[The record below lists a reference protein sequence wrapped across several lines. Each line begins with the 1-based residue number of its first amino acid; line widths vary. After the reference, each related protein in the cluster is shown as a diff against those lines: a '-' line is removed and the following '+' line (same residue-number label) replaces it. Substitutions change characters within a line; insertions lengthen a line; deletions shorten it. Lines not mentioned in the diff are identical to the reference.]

1 MEELFQEYNEFRN
14 KIEIHKNSLFLTI
27 LHNSCIFCQECI
39 GALYHLWTKPNP
51 AIKPEMVKSLKKDNE
66 GKLMLLVKQSFITNL
81 STLEYELQHFVLEE
95 NNKNFNKIK
104 ELKNKDCIVS
114 ISKIIN
120 LLCENNYLSEDNKN
134 NLIDIYNIRNFVV
147 HNDSIVGKNT
157 IQQKIKDCFEVFKEG
172 KQMRAKYN
180 IFLTLQKLVFD
191 SYFDF
196 YDKNSIVIKKILDD
210 YELTTN

>member
-1 MEELFQEYNEFRN
+1 MEELFNEYKEFRN
-14 KIEIHKNSLFLTI
+14 KIEIHKNSLFLTV

-39 GALYHLWTKPNP
+39 VALSELWIKPNP
-51 AIKPEMVKSLKKDNE
+51 AIKPGMVKSLKKDNE

-95 NNKNFNKIK
+95 DNKNFNKIK

-114 ISKIIN
+114 ISKVIN
-120 LLCENNYLSEDNKN
+120 LLCTNNYLSEDNKN

-157 IQQKIKDCFEVFKEG
+157 IQQKIKDYFEVFKEG
-172 KQMRAKYN
+172 KQMRSKYN

-196 YDKNSIVIKKILDD
+196 YDKNSIVIKKILTD

>member
-1 MEELFQEYNEFRN
+1 MEELFKEYNEFRN
-14 KIEIHKNSLFLTI
+14 RIEIHKNSLFLTV
-27 LHNSCIFCQECI
+27 LRNNCIFCQECI
-39 GALYHLWTKPNP
+39 GALSDLWTKPNP
-51 AIKPEMVKSLKKDNE
+51 AIKSEMVKSLKKDNE

-95 NNKNFNKIK
+95 DNQNFNKIK
-104 ELKNKDCIVS
+104 ELKNKDCIVT

-120 LLCENNYLSEDNKN
+120 LLYTNDYLSKDNKN
-134 NLIDIYNIRNFVV
+134 NLIDVYNIRNFVV

-157 IQQKIKDCFEVFKEG
+157 IQQKIKDYFEIFKEG